1 MVCLGFHKYYV
12 KEAVLLTTVIG
23 FLILLGVL
31 ITIHEFGHFLFAK
44 LFKVKVEVFSIG
56 FGPPLIKWKGK
67 ETVYQIALIPLGGY
81 VKMYG
86 EDSMTEP
93 VQGKVDKS
101 VFNDPRSFHSKPKWQ
116 KILIAF
122 AGPLF
127 NIIFA
132 IFAFTTAYMIGISKP
147 TYLDKPVVVGY
158 VEKDS
163 LGEKLGLQVGDKIVA
178 IDGEPVRNWQDL
190 TIKLGMRLDKEVNIT
205 VLRDGK
211 EVNIKTKLPDD
222 LKKLN
227 LGIAPLIEPIVGA
240 VEPNSPANK
249 VGIKA
254 GDIILAIN
262 NKPVKSWYDILNFMK
277 NYREGKVSLLIK
289 RNNKIIKIEIKPE
302 FDKKVNRYVIGIA
315 PKTEMKVIKLGF
327 VDAIKKAFEKS
338 YELTV
343 SLGEVIKGLITGEVS
358 FKTLGGP
365 IAIAKFSGQ
374 ALESGISTFLFSMGF
389 ISLQLGYL
397 NLLPIPVLDGGLI
410 AILLIEMII
419 RRDLPEK
426 VKEYIAYL
434 GFALIGLLM
443 FFVIMNDIL
452 RLISH

>member
-1 MVCLGFHKYYV
+1 M
-12 KEAVLLTTVIG
+12 LTSIIG

-44 LFKVKVEVFSIG
+44 LFGVKVEVFSIG
-56 FGPPLIKWKGK
+56 FGPPILRWKGK
-67 ETVYQIALIPLGGY
+67 ETVYQIALVPLGGY

-93 VQGKVDKS
+93 VQGEVDKS
-101 VFNDPRSFHSKPKWQ
+101 AFDDPRSFHSKPRWQ

-132 IFAFTTAYMIGISKP
+132 IFAFSFAYMIGIAKP
-147 TYLDKPVVVGY
+147 SYLDKPVVVGY
-158 VEKDS
+158 VDKDS
-163 LGEKLGLQVGDKIVA
+163 LASNIGLKMGDKIIA
-178 IDGEPVRNWQDL
+178 IDGEPVKNWKDL
-190 TIKLGMRLDKEVNIT
+190 TVKLGMKMGKEVKIT

-211 EVNIKTKLPDD
+211 KLDIKVKLPESMEKASLGIFPVVEPVIGAIQPDSPAYKAG
-222 LKKLN
+222 LKK
-227 LGIAPLIEPIVGA
+227 
-240 VEPNSPANK
+240 
-249 VGIKA
+249 
-254 GDIILAIN
+254 GDRILAVN
-262 NKPVKSWYDILNFMK
+262 NRPVKNWYELLTYIKENNGEK
-277 NYREGKVSLLIK
+277 IKLLIK
-289 RNNKIIKIEIKPE
+289 RDNKTLVVEVKPKYDE
-302 FDKKVNRYVIGIA
+302 RLKRPIIGIA
-315 PKTEMKVIKLGF
+315 PKTDIKIEKFGF
-327 VDAIKKAFEKS
+327 IEAVKKAIEKS

-343 SLGEVIKGLITGEVS
+343 ALGDVIKGLATGEVS

-410 AILLIEMII
+410 MILLIEMVL

-426 VKEYIAYL
+426 AKEILAYI
-434 GFALIGLLM
+434 GFALIGTLM
-443 FFVIMNDIL
+443 LFVIFNDIL
-452 RLISH
+452 RAFTQ